1 MEPNNQEPTN
11 QIEDNPKTLE
21 ETSESQPEVAPQ
33 AKPETESE
41 PKHQSAPGPE
51 VKPESEP
58 VTKSQPEDEP
68 VSEPKSA
75 PQPGS
80 EEPKPT
86 SAPQSEPTPQK
97 PAKKPKGLIALVIIF
112 ALLAAT
118 GIGFG
123 VWGVIIANQ
132 KPTTPEQPTSQTTD
146 EPTEPTEP
154 SNPEP
159 IVTETEIT
167 DAYVLRD
174 LDSKLATL
182 HFTENTNST
191 IILGPGLFS
200 EGGLY
205 SEDGISELYKISVI
219 NAQLNDH
226 KYLYRSPNQEE
237 LASLMTNLS
246 GKIPKFAIPDSSS
259 NSGWEVVDANTFI
272 AKYLEVFGNEPNL
285 RIVNDETSKCPLL
298 RYDSTTNLLYQYPG
312 CGGTSPLKRY
322 YYKNRYTADSD
333 NAYVYINAGIVDL
346 DTSKIYCEI
355 NTSSPCDDYNGGDFT
370 IDASNHNQFAE
381 YRFVFKKADNGT
393 YYFDKVEKVSA

>member
-1 MEPNNQEPTN
+1 MEPNNQEPTS
-11 QIEDNPKTLE
+11 QTEDNSKTLE

-33 AKPETESE
+33 
-41 PKHQSAPGPE
+41 
-51 VKPESEP
+51 VKPESETETEP
-58 VTKSQPEDEP
+58 KSEHQSVPQPESKPE
-68 VSEPKSA
+68 SEPKPA
-75 PQPGS
+75 PQPEP
-80 EEPKPT
+80 EESKPT
-86 SAPQSEPTPQK
+86 PVPQSEPTPQK

-112 ALLAAT
+112 ALLAAA

-123 VWGVIIANQ
+123 IWGVIITIQ

-146 EPTEPTEP
+146 EPTEPTKP

-191 IILGPGLFS
+191 IILGPSLFL

-205 SEDGISELYKISVI
+205 SEDGVSELYKISVI

-226 KYLYRSPNQEE
+226 KNLYRSPNQEE

-298 RYDSTTNLLYQYPG
+298 RYDSITNLLYQYPG
-312 CGGTSPLKRY
+312 CGGTSPLERY

-346 DTSKIYCEI
+346 DTLKIYCEI
-355 NTSSPCDDYNGGDFT
+355 NTSSPCGDYNGGDFT
-370 IDASNHNQFAE
+370 IDASNHNKFAE